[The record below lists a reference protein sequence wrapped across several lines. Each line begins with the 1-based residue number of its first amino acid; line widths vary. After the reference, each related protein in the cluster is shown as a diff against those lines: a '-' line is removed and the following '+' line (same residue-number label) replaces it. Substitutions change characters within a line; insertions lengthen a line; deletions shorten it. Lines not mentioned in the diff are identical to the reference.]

1 MICKIMVPV
10 LKLLKKQKLHADF
23 LNPLHVAR
31 GSTVLEIYLKLYLK
45 YTRNWSALEENKLV
59 TV

>member
-1 MICKIMVPV
+1 MVPV